1 MKNAYGKIL
10 LTALMLGSLM
20 GCKSDDGMDGGYTL
34 LVLPS
39 QFSSVQLGH
48 DLAER
53 EALLLM
59 SYQPGSQ
66 AGDAFLH
73 AWTGKS
79 WVTVPDARYRDGNFA
94 KTSPSRTIVVG
105 ESNDLTAGLIGD
117 ASAWCDEVLNVESAE
132 TAELV
137 NAVGR
142 ILVFNDQE
150 WEWYAARYQLKLEDM
165 NSGRRT
171 ESWYDQNAS
180 QVVSVSQT
188 SDSEMPPVEAMQDD
202 VIPVSVDD
210 SGSFSIDSDSL

>member
-1 MKNAYGKIL
+1 MKNAYGKL
-10 LTALMLGSLM
+10 LLISLMLSSLM
-20 GCKSDDGMDGGYTL
+20 GCKSDDGMDAGYTL

-59 SYQPGSQ
+59 SYQAGSQ

-73 AWTGKS
+73 AWTGKR
-79 WVTVPDARYRDGNFA
+79 WVPVPDTRYRDGNFA
-94 KTSPSRTIVVG
+94 KTPPSRTIVVG

-117 ASAWCDEVLNVESAE
+117 ASVWCAEVLNVESAE

-142 ILVFNDQE
+142 ILVFDDQE

-171 ESWYDQNAS
+171 QSWYDQNAS
-180 QVVSVSQT
+180 QVAPLAQT
-188 SDSEMPPVEAMQDD
+188 SAPDTAPTAGIADD
-202 VIPVSVDD
+202 VVPVPVDE
-210 SGSFSIDSDSL
+210 SGSFSIDADSL